1 MQTLRQEIFRGRD
14 GFSGYCPPVTRKE
27 FLGYIHASLPA
38 FEDDLRPI
46 SELQYYDN
54 ETGCTEPLFVDDTDH
69 GVTAGK
75 NQPSLKTLYTN

>member
-1 MQTLRQEIFRGRD
+1 MQTLRQEIFQGRD
-14 GFSGYCPPVTRKE
+14 GFSGCCPPVTRKE

-54 ETGCTEPLFVDDTDH
+54 ETGCIEPLFVDDTDH